1 MGRSEIQAKLS
12 EVLGRV
18 LHLEPEE
25 IDLDASLED
34 GLGAD
39 SLGMVEVL
47 LALEDAFGIEFTDDE
62 AARIVVGRDL
72 LDLVA
77 ARLGA

>member
-1 MGRSEIQAKLS
+1 MRRH
-12 EVLGRV
+12 V
-18 LHLEPEE
+18 HLDEP
-25 IDLDASLED
+25 A
-34 GLGAD
+34 
-39 SLGMVEVL
+39 
-47 LALEDAFGIEFTDDE
+47 EDAFGIEFTDDE

>member
-1 MGRSEIQAKLS
+1 MGRSEIQAKVTG
-12 EVLGRV
+12 VLGRV

-34 GLGAD
+34 DLGAD

-47 LALEDAFGIEFTDDE
+47 LALEDAFGIEVTDDE

-72 LDLVA
+72 LDLVV